1 MMPFFAMP
9 YQILFHDTM
18 AYGSQHHTVNI
29 KLQNIARETIL
40 FASRVDGQA
49 VWQEQL
55 KDIVMLTREVYSL
68 NLAPVDLGQKVAVL
82 LTYEDPTHSTVRLCF
97 RIVRFDGQPVACGYQ
112 TMILMDRETQAL
124 VGPPPMLAQYLDAAR
139 ENSLVERLT
148 EPSFGERAKGGG
160 RWLKDIFPPAV
171 RSLGAHVAN
180 AERAQATPKIIDESF
195 REFDL

>member
-1 MMPFFAMP
+1 MMPFFALP

-40 FASRVDGQA
+40 FASRIDRRE

-68 NLAPVDLGQKVAVL
+68 NLAPVDLGHKVAVL

-97 RIVRFDGQPVACGYQ
+97 RILRFDGQPVACGYQ
-112 TMILMDRETQAL
+112 TMILMDRATRAL
-124 VGPPPMLAQYLDAAR
+124 VGAPPMLAQYLDAAR
-139 ENSLVERLT
+139 ENSLLERLT
-148 EPSFGERAKGGG
+148 DPPFSERARSGG
-160 RWLKDIFPPAV
+160 RWLKDIFPPEV
-171 RSLGAHVAN
+171 RSLGAHVAG
-180 AERAQATPKIIDESF
+180 AGRGQAAPRIIDESF
-195 REFDL
+195 REFDF